1 MNMIKSLEF
10 RKVNNVFQEQLK
22 SDIEQMKNNSKIFVS
37 ADKSRYTYMLQQE
50 EYTKL
55 LKEKVTKTYKKS
67 TRKKLFNIN
76 RTAKKIAEKFS
87 IYDRIDK
94 MQGTKAYIT
103 IKDHKKIS
111 QTKFPVAWLFL
122 QSPVMVK
129 SAKWFWFKST
139 A

>member
-67 TRKKLFNIN
+67 THKKLFNIN

-111 QTKFPVAWLFL
+111 QTKFPVA
-122 QSPVMVK
+122 
-129 SAKWFWFKST
+129 
-139 A
+139 